1 MRMNRK
7 SLDRVVRLAV
17 AFDKAD
23 KNAPADEV
31 AFELPADL
39 STLTDDE
46 LAALHDQA
54 VTLFNEL
61 YQGGKPS
68 KPFTAEELE
77 ILKGLKDAKVA
88 VTAEQGTR
96 AEAAE
101 QLAAQAAE
109 LAEGMVDEDEPEAI
123 DEAAAEVVA
132 EAEQIVEEA
141 PTLEGT
147 IVASAP
153 RERVSLRVPVG
164 HNRRPVAPPAE
175 RPDSPF
181 RLALGGTGGI
191 ADVRG
196 TQDPVGYSDIS
207 DAYLNVLR
215 GTSKSQ
221 AVSARQSGRRFK
233 SRTPVALIQK
243 NFDEKFTI
251 RHGDSADRV
260 AEVIRAAT
268 DETKL
273 TGNSLVAAGG
283 WCAPSETLYDLCQ
296 LEGRD
301 GMLSLPE
308 VNAPRGGIRNTLG
321 PDWADIMAN
330 SGFCFTEADDETGNY
345 SLTNAVHTL
354 TEGGAGLTSY
364 TITFDGQTTGS
375 IDDDATAAQVQTAL
389 EALSNIAPG
398 DVVVTGST
406 NPIAM
411 QLTWGGA
418 YAGDNVP
425 APTTTP
431 TGGTG
436 TVVVATVT
444 QGGQPGPKPC
454 YTVDCPEF
462 TDHRM
467 DVCGVCVQAGILLDR
482 AYPEVVRRIVEGAVT
497 AHMHRVDT
505 NIIADIIA
513 GSTAVTVVD
522 GNANPGTAAPLLAA
536 IELQVEGI
544 KTAYRMPR
552 GATLEAVFPFWV
564 RGMIRADLSRRG
576 GVDLLGVSD
585 AQIDAWFRM
594 RGINAQFVYNF
605 DAIGTNPTAWPAT
618 VRFLLYPAGTW
629 VRMSSD
635 LITLEMLH
643 DSALNENNN
652 FTAIFTE
659 EGYGLVQTCHV
670 SRVVSV
676 TVCESGATGVAAGV
690 CP

>member
-1 MRMNRK
+1 MLK
-7 SLDRVVRLAV
+7 PYSLARVVRLAM

-23 KNAPADEV
+23 KNAPAEEV
-31 AFELPADL
+31 AFEVPADL

-88 VTAEQGTR
+88 VTAEQSTR

-109 LAEGMVDEDEPEAI
+109 LAEGMTEDEVIE
-123 DEAAAEVVA
+123 EAAAEVVA

-141 PTLEGT
+141 PALEGT

-153 RERVSLRVPVG
+153 RERLSLRVPVG
-164 HNRRPVAPPAE
+164 HNRRPVAPPA
-175 RPDSPF
+175 DTGKAVMPF
-181 RLALGGTGGI
+181 RLAAGGTGGAFNVVNRDEPVDYDTL
-191 ADVRG
+191 ADTFGSLAATKRSR
-196 TQDPVGYSDIS
+196 P
-207 DAYLNVLR
+207 
-215 GTSKSQ
+215 
-221 AVSARQSGRRFK
+221 SARG
-233 SRTPVALIQK
+233 RTPVAVIK
-243 NFDEKFTI
+243 KDFPAEFVI
-251 RHGDSADRV
+251 GDRESSKKVAD
-260 AEVIRAAT
+260 VIRAVT
-268 DETKL
+268 DQNRLVPKRYDPAN
-273 TGNSLVAAGG
+273 GNALVAAGG
-283 WCAPSETLYDLCQ
+283 WCAPSETLYDLCM
-296 LEGRD
+296 LESRD
-301 GMLSLPE
+301 GMLQLPE
-308 VNAPRGGIRNTLG
+308 VQVSRGGIRNTLG
-321 PDWADIMAN
+321 PDWADILA
-330 SGFCFTEADDETGNY
+330 STGFCFSEADDITGTY
-345 SLTNAVHTL
+345 SLTEAVHTL

-364 TITFDGQTTGS
+364 TITFSGQTTGS
-375 IDDDATAAQVQTAL
+375 IDDDATAAEVQAAL
-389 EALSNIAPG
+389 VALSNIAPG

-418 YAGDNVP
+418 YANTNVP

-436 TVVVATVT
+436 TVNVATTT

-454 YTVDCPEF
+454 NTVECPEF
-462 TDHRM
+462 TDHRL
-467 DVCGVCVQAGILLDR
+467 DVCGVCIQAGILGNA
-482 AYPEVVRRIVEGAVT
+482 AYPEATRRYVEGAVT

-505 NIIADIIA
+505 NVIADIVA

-544 KTAYRMPR
+544 KYANRMGR
-552 GATLEAVFPFWV
+552 NTLIEAVFPFWI
-564 RGMIRADLSRRG
+564 RGMIRADLARRG

-585 AQIDAWFRM
+585 AQIDGWFRQ
-594 RGINAQFVYNF
+594 RGVSAQFVYNWQVL
-605 DAIGTNPTAWPAT
+605 GSNPTAWPAT
-618 VRFLLYPAGTW
+618 VQFLLYPAGTW
-629 VRMSSD
+629 VKLSSE
-635 LITLEMLH
+635 LITLELLH
-643 DSALNENNN
+643 DSTLNSENN

-659 EGYGLVQTCHV
+659 EGWAVMQTCHI
-670 SRVVSV
+670 SRVVTV